1 MGNERKSKTYNDF
14 VITNDGIET
23 VSNSYHCRTCK
34 LLAESFLNDGISS
47 EAEFVTIDYC
57 VVFSE
62 IYITDFSTV
71 TGSFKSLY

>member
-1 MGNERKSKTYNDF
+1 MGKEREAKTYNDF

-23 VSNSYHCRTCK
+23 MSNSNHCSTCK

-57 VVFSE
+57 VVFSQK
-62 IYITDFSTV
+62 YM
-71 TGSFKSLY
+71 